1 MYEVIKNV
9 IQNGA
14 YILSDMLVKID
25 TSWIRGYITE
35 EEKSELI
42 RLARDNADY
51 TMELN
56 TVQKSKEL
64 ESRVKALEEKDT
76 TTNPEDYSE
85 YVSGKWYYKDDKI
98 TFNGKQYVCVAPD
111 GQVCTWNPDE
121 YPTYWNE
128 VSA

>member
-56 TVQKSKEL
+56 TIQKSKEL
-64 ESRVKALEEKDT
+64 ESQVKALEEKDT
-76 TTNPEDYSE
+76 TTNSEDYSE

-98 TFNGKQYVCVAPD
+98 TFNGKQYVCVAPEE
-111 GQVCTWNPDE
+111 QVCTWNPDE